1 MDFQIYAT
9 SGNIQQY
16 ISILKKYNLRIETEM
31 KKAYPTARELT
42 EFQYYYIII
51 NNLKELVQFKN
62 EINEELIFDDD
73 GALEIYDD
81 YRE

>member
-1 MDFQIYAT
+1 MEFQIYTT

-16 ISILKKYNLRIETEM
+16 IPILKKYNLRIETEM
-31 KKAYPTARELT
+31 KKVYPTDRKLR

-51 NNLKELVQFKN
+51 NNLKELVQFQN
-62 EINEELIFDDD
+62 EINEELIFDD

>member
-31 KKAYPTARELT
+31 KKVYPTDRKLT

-62 EINEELIFDDD
+62 EINEELIFDD

>member
-1 MDFQIYAT
+1 MDFQIYTT

-31 KKAYPTARELT
+31 KKVYPTDRELR
-42 EFQYYYIII
+42 EFQYYHIII
-51 NNLKELVQFKN
+51 NNLKELVQFTN
-62 EINEELIFDDD
+62 EINEELIFYD

>member
-1 MDFQIYAT
+1 MDFQIYTT
-9 SGNIQQY
+9 SGVIQQY

-31 KKAYPTARELT
+31 KKAYPTDRKLT
-42 EFQYYYIII
+42 EFQYYHITI

-62 EINEELIFDDD
+62 EINEKLIFYD